1 MNTRTNA
8 FLVPSYYDS
17 VTRVLLGPF
26 NLANLGIMCAFADA
40 DRSRGAF
47 GTSFNSNVA
56 EYVGM
61 IADKKPGLSI
71 LEIGAGTGGTTYH
84 ILERL
89 RNEDGTSKAERY
101 FFSDISPGFLA
112 NAADRFSK
120 DASIMEFGTLNIED
134 NPTDQGFQSESFDL
148 IVCANVLHA
157 TKSISE
163 TLANC
168 YSVLKPGGKL
178 VLSEVTIKRIFCGF
192 IMGTLPGW

>member
-1 MNTRTNA
+1 MLRPVEIANLIIKFT
-8 FLVPSYYDS
+8 
-17 VTRVLLGPF
+17 
-26 NLANLGIMCAFADA
+26 LANADC
-40 DRSRGAF
+40 SRGAF

-56 EYVGM
+56 EYIGL
-61 IADKKPGLSI
+61 ISDKKPGLSI
-71 LEIGAGTGGTTYH
+71 LEIGAGTGGPTYH

-89 RNEDGTSKAERY
+89 RNEDGTSKAKRY
-101 FFSDISPGFLA
+101 FFTDISPGFLA

-120 DASIMEFGTLNIED
+120 DTSIMEFGSLNIED
-134 NPTDQGFQSESFDL
+134 SPIDQGFEPDSFDI

-168 YSVLKPGGKL
+168 YSILKPGGKL

>member
-1 MNTRTNA
+1 M
-8 FLVPSYYDS
+8 
-17 VTRVLLGPF
+17 LGRF
-26 NLANLGIMCAFADA
+26 KLANLDIMCTLADT

-61 IADKKPGLSI
+61 IADKKPGLFI

-89 RNEDGTSKAERY
+89 RNEDGTSKAKRY
-101 FFSDISPGFLA
+101 FFTDISPGFLA
-112 NAADRFSK
+112 NAVDRFSK

-134 NPTDQGFQSESFDL
+134 NPTDQGFQPESFDL